1 MVPSNKPRIY
11 RVVPTTEQKRAW
23 TERRVERQRRL
34 LELPLIL
41 VPQHLLQEPEESW
54 QHSPDVIAALNKWMT
69 KATLDDLQLSFERP
83 WIPKAEIYIPNTPKG
98 KNFFKLANVIGKII
112 PSVNIIP
119 KNQNQAY
126 WLKTLQYYW
135 QARGVLLAYKLF
147 GVIPNPIEE
156 QGVLWRYLPKKLLL
170 DLDLLT
176 NLDYFQIKL
185 LRREEQYIREWAAK
199 EKIPY
204 PFNNLLELFVES
216 KKQSFL
222 MLWQIGPMNS
232 EPNWLPK
239 AQQKSNISK
248 LIRLLGK
255 KPGLPENPLR
265 PSDEQMKQD
274 HQDYLEY
281 LKNADW
287 GDKWLLP
294 LLERFDE
301 EQFTEKQLSRNFQ
314 HYINALK
321 AGKELYVLEFEW
333 RGGQP
338 YKTRATNKVER
349 IEGFIDPLGYILWR
363 WA

>member
-69 KATLDDLQLSFERP
+69 KATLDDLRLNIERP
-83 WIPKAEIYIPNTPKG
+83 LIPTSEIYIPNTSKG
-98 KNFFKLANVIGKII
+98 KKFFKLAKVIGNII
-112 PSVNIIP
+112 PSANIIP

-185 LRREEQYIREWAAK
+185 LRREEPYIREWAAK

-204 PFNNLLELFVES
+204 PFNNVLELFVES
-216 KKQSFL
+216 KKQSFQ

-255 KPGLPENPLR
+255 KPGVPENPLR
-265 PSDEQMKQD
+265 PSDEQMEQD

-301 EQFTEKQLSRNFQ
+301 EQLTERQLSRNFQ

-321 AGKELYVLEFEW
+321 AGKELYVLDFEW

-349 IEGFIDPLGYILWR
+349 IEGFIDPLGYILWC

>member
-11 RVVPTTEQKRAW
+11 RVVPTTQQKRAW
-23 TERRVERQRRL
+23 TERHVERQRRL

-69 KATLDDLQLSFERP
+69 KATLDDLRLSFERP
-83 WIPKAEIYIPNTPKG
+83 GIPKAEIYIPNTQEG
-98 KNFFKLANVIGKII
+98 KKFFKLANVIGKII

-156 QGVLWRYLPKKLLL
+156 QGVLGRYLSKNLIE

-176 NLDYFQIKL
+176 NIDVAQLRLLVTGERYIKK
-185 LRREEQYIREWAAK
+185 WTVK
-199 EKIPY
+199 KKIPY
-204 PFNNLLELFVES
+204 PFNNALELFVES

-222 MLWQIGPMNS
+222 ILWQIGPMNS

-248 LIRLLGK
+248 LTQLLAK
-255 KPGLPENPLR
+255 KPWLPGNPLK
-265 PSDEQMKQD
+265 PSYPEMELE
-274 HQDYLEY
+274 YVEY
-281 LKNADW
+281 LKNAGW
-287 GDKWLLP
+287 EDKWLLP
-294 LLERFDE
+294 LRARFDE
-301 EQFTEKQLSRNFQ
+301 KQWTEKLLSRNFQ
-314 HYINALK
+314 NYINALK
-321 AGKELYVLEFEW
+321 AAKELYVLDFEW

-338 YKTRATNKVER
+338 YKTRATNKVQR
-349 IEGFIDPLGYILWR
+349 VKGVIDNLSYILWL